1 MNNLLRVV
9 YVSKSTT
16 PINDIDRGVHKDI
29 GRILMQSRKN
39 NPKYQIGGVL
49 YFSNN
54 YFFQCLEGEK
64 KAVISLLQKIAKDP
78 RHMDVQTISVKYTNK
93 RLFED
98 WSMKYVALQD
108 NVTRLLNKNGM
119 KSFNPYN
126 FNDDMIKKMLK
137 LFTNEVDTTSR
148 SDQKYSENDS
158 NKSTTGF
165 FSRLFNK
172 SKAA

>member
-1 MNNLLRVV
+1 MKNLLRIV

-16 PINDIDRGVHKDI
+16 PINDVDRGIHKDV

-39 NPKYQIGGVL
+39 NPKHQIGGVL

-54 YFFQCLEGEK
+54 YYFQCLEGEK
-64 KAVISLLQKIAKDP
+64 KAVISLLQKISKDP

-108 NVTRLLNKNGM
+108 NVTRLLKKNGM
-119 KSFNPYN
+119 TSFNPYN
-126 FNDDMIKKMLK
+126 FNDDLIKKMLK
-137 LFTNEVDTTSR
+137 LFTTEVDTTSR
-148 SDQKYSENDS
+148 SDQKYSENDTHK
-158 NKSTTGF
+158 NTTGF

>member
-1 MNNLLRVV
+1 MKNLLRVV
-9 YVSKSTT
+9 YVSTSST
-16 PINDIDRGVHKDI
+16 PINDVDRGIHKDI
-29 GRILMQSRKN
+29 GRILIQSRKN
-39 NPKYQIGGVL
+39 NPKHQIGGVL

-64 KAVISLLQKIAKDP
+64 NAVISLLKKIAKDP
-78 RHMDVQTISVKYTNK
+78 RHTNVQTISIKYTNK

-119 KSFNPYN
+119 TSFNPYN
-126 FNDDMIKKMLK
+126 FNDDMINKMLK
-137 LFTNEVDTTSR
+137 LFTTEVDTTSR
-148 SDQKYSENDS
+148 SDEKYSENDA

-165 FSRLFNK
+165 FSRLFHK

>member
-1 MNNLLRVV
+1 MSSLLRIV
-9 YVSKSTT
+9 YVSTSTD
-16 PINDIDRGVHKDI
+16 PIKDTDTGVHKDI
-29 GRILMQSRKN
+29 GRILMQARKN
-39 NPKYQIGGVL
+39 NPKHEIGGVL

-64 KAVISLLQKIAKDP
+64 KAVISLLQKISKDP
-78 RHMDVQTISVKYTNK
+78 RHTNVQTISIKYTNK

-119 KSFNPYN
+119 TSFNPYN
-126 FNDDMIKKMLK
+126 FDDDMIKKMLK
-137 LFTNEVDTTSR
+137 LFINEVDTTSR
-148 SDQKYSENDS
+148 SDQEHSEIDANE
-158 NKSTTGF
+158 NTAGF

-172 SKAA
+172 SRAA